1 MDDIKGTSP
10 VGRRRQRTVL
20 AVDDSRT
27 NLNVLGHRLGQAG
40 FLALLCDNG
49 SEALD
54 LIASGGIDLVLLDM
68 MMPGI
73 SGIQVLKEL
82 RAAPDTVDLPIIMVT
97 GRSDAEAAVEAL
109 AAGAD
114 DYVAKPFEFP
124 VLAARIERTL
134 MRARRMRDLKR
145 ANAALDAR
153 IAERAIELGEAR
165 ADLAA
170 ARADRNRLAASLR
183 SLSDRLDASV

>member
-1 MDDIKGTSP
+1 MDETVGT
-10 VGRRRQRTVL
+10 GAAKRRQRTVL

-27 NLNVLGHRLGQAG
+27 NLNVLGHRLGHEG
-40 FLALLCDNG
+40 FLALLCDSG

-54 LIASGGIDLVLLDM
+54 LIAGGGIDLVLLDV

-73 SGIQVLKEL
+73 SGLQVLKEL
-82 RAAPDTVDLPIIMVT
+82 RAAPDTADLPIIMVT

-134 MRARRMRDLKR
+134 ARSKRLRDLKR

-153 IAERAIELGEAR
+153 IAQRAIELGEAR
-165 ADLAA
+165 AELAS

>member
-1 MDDIKGTSP
+1 MDNAP
-10 VGRRRQRTVL
+10 VRRRRQRTVL

-27 NLNVLGHRLGQAG
+27 NLNVLGHRLGREG

-54 LIASGGIDLVLLDM
+54 LIAAGGIDLVLLDM

-82 RAAPDTVDLPIIMVT
+82 RAAPDTADLPIIMVT
-97 GRSDAEAAVEAL
+97 GRSDPEAAVQAL
-109 AAGAD
+109 SAGAD

-134 MRARRMRDLKR
+134 ARALRIRDLKR
-145 ANAALDAR
+145 TNAILDAR
-153 IAERAIELGEAR
+153 IAARAIELGEAR
-165 ADLAA
+165 AELATA
-170 ARADRNRLAASLR
+170 QADRNRLAASLR
-183 SLSDRLDASV
+183 ALSDRLDANA

>member
-1 MDDIKGTSP
+1 MDETTATGTAR
-10 VGRRRQRTVL
+10 RRRQRTVL

-27 NLNVLGHRLGQAG
+27 NLNVLGHRLGREG
-40 FLALLCDNG
+40 FLALLCENG

-54 LIASGGIDLVLLDM
+54 LIAGGGIDLVLLDM

-82 RAAPDTVDLPIIMVT
+82 RAAPDTADLPIIMVT
-97 GRSDAEAAVEAL
+97 GRSDPEAAVQAL

-134 MRARRMRDLKR
+134 SRAQRLRELKR
-145 ANAALDAR
+145 TNAVLDAR

-165 ADLAA
+165 AELAA
-170 ARADRNRLAASLR
+170 MRADRNRLADSLR
-183 SLSDRLDASV
+183 SVSDRLDAAF